1 MTTYS
6 SWGEVPAYLMTKTQL
21 AELEFP
27 RRVAHQ
33 AQAWV
38 ECADW
43 RGKPDTV
50 ALYDV
55 RQAPPSRAS
64 AAQLEAAQRSSV
76 RVCADC
82 GARPDGALW
91 ALEEGMRVC
100 RSCLVVARLRREQR
114 KMASLGRVYAR
125 EVADLLAA
133 DPGPAVVYVRR
144 IRPPRAEG
152 ATRTPPVCALD
163 LDLFA
168 DGRRSQMVLRLGG
181 ARNPH
186 VPEGAVPVAQA
197 GPRVAALVEGRR
209 LVVWD
214 DQAVDDVQFLGERLR
229 KAGVDVP
236 GWHQVWQAQLPA
248 MVWRGEVDVT
258 SRGLRGAVDPGTSD
272 RLALLMR
279 RMADSAGAHD
289 DGRGTSLRST
299 AVVQ

>member
-1 MTTYS
+1 MTIYS
-6 SWGEVPAYLMTKTQL
+6 RGEVPAYLMTKTQL
-21 AELEFP
+21 GELEFP
-27 RRVAHQ
+27 RVAQDQ
-33 AQAWV
+33 AQAWM
-38 ECADW
+38 ECTDW
-43 RGKPDTV
+43 RGRPDTV

-76 RVCADC
+76 RVCGDC

-91 ALEEGMRVC
+91 TLEEGVRVC
-100 RSCLVVARLRREQR
+100 RSCLVVARLRREQQ
-114 KMASLGRVYAR
+114 KMASLGRFYAR
-125 EVADLLAA
+125 QVADLLAA

-168 DGRRSQMVLRLGG
+168 DGRRTRMVLRLGG

-186 VPEGAVPVAQA
+186 VPETAVPVAQA
-197 GPRVAALVEGRR
+197 APRVAALVEGRR
-209 LVVWD
+209 LVAWD
-214 DQAVDDVQFLGERLR
+214 DQAVDNVQFLGERLR

-236 GWHQVWQAQLPA
+236 GWHEVWQARLPA
-248 MVWRGEVDVT
+248 RVWRGEVDVM

-272 RLALLMR
+272 RLALLLR
-279 RMADSAGAHD
+279 RMADSAGTHD
-289 DGRGTSLRST
+289 GGRGTSLRST
-299 AVVQ
+299 AASG